1 MRVRDQSPEAKA
13 AKAAYDREYRTKNKE
28 RIAEAKRAGVLAN
41 AEREA
46 ARVKA
51 WVEANRE
58 RSREIK
64 KAWAERNPE
73 KVGEYN
79 ESVRG
84 RKAEYMKTYR
94 QEKPEVWKREAAK
107 RRRSC
112 GRATPPWVDRRA
124 LDAIYVQAR
133 AAGKHVDHIIPLR
146 GKLVSGLNVPWNLQL
161 LDPTANRR
169 KGNRHAD

>member
-1 MRVRDQSPEAKA
+1 MRVHDQSPGAKA
-13 AKAAYDREYRTKNKE
+13 AKAAYDREYRAKNKE

-73 KVGEYN
+73 KVQAYN
-79 ESVRG
+79 EMAREK
-84 RKAEYMKTYR
+84 KAAYMRWYR
-94 QEKPEVWKREAAK
+94 QIKPEVWKKEQARRQEAVK
-107 RRRSC
+107 
-112 GRATPPWVDRRA
+112 RATPPWVDPREIEAIRA
-124 LDAIYVQAR
+124 KAR
-133 AAGKHVDHIIPLR
+133 AVGKQADHIVPLR
-146 GKLVSGLNVPWNLQL
+146 GKSVSGLNVPWNLQL